1 MVSARIVARNITED
15 DAKLLRSLEQHG
27 LLKYVVEF
35 FERRQRQV
43 DLALR
48 RIAPDLFPTMQGRA
62 QELEDLVTVFTTDRK
77 VPRG

>member
-1 MVSARIVARNITED
+1 MARNVTEED
-15 DAKLLRSLEQHG
+15 SKLLRSLEQHG
-27 LLKYVVEF
+27 LLRHLVEF
-35 FERRQRQV
+35 IERRQRQV

-48 RIAPDLFPTMQGRA
+48 RIAPDLFLTMQGRA